1 MLELLLS
8 IAVIIISRVFNIS
21 PLTSA
26 CVSFFAAANLAFWV
40 YLMPKEDPKRNM
52 IMLTLLIVFAYGAF
66 CLGVVF
72 TVDDYEKKAEHIG
85 NDSIV
90 IEKTVAESNEI
101 ARLNVE
107 ISADKETIADLR
119 VENESLSLE
128 LREAEAKYF
137 AYKTSSDKNI
147 SDLKET
153 IAILEE
159 EVSLW
164 KRKFSETDKNLQQLR
179 KMYDTLSADYH
190 ELKIR
195 HNNMKNNVMRIK

>member
-1 MLELLLS
+1 MGLFDAKRRPQKKYDYADTANNICLW
-8 IAVIIISRVFNIS
+8 II
-21 PLTSA
+21 
-26 CVSFFAAANLAFWV
+26 
-40 YLMPKEDPKRNM
+40 
-52 IMLTLLIVFAYGAF
+52 FAYGAF

-85 NDSIV
+85 NDSSV
-90 IEKTVAESNEI
+90 IEKTVVEANEI
-101 ARLNVE
+101 TRLNDE
-107 ISADKETIADLR
+107 ISAYKKTIAQLR
-119 VENESLSLE
+119 AENESLSQK

-137 AYKTSSDKNI
+137 AYRTSADKNI

-164 KRKFSETDKNLQQLR
+164 NRKFSETDKNLQQLR
-179 KMYDTLSADYH
+179 KIYDTLSADHH